1 MNIMSASEASKKS
14 GIPVRTIYDKIEKK
28 MIQNHGDEKKILVNY
43 SEVLKHRKIVILL
56 YNMKG
61 GVGKTTTASLL
72 SFYFANK
79 EYKVLGVDLD
89 PQENYTSTFE
99 NINKEK
105 PNLYNFLD
113 KFAVVENKKQ
123 ILEATVQNVAPN
135 LDIIPSSINLSDYH
149 DLQLEKIETLK
160 ETFYSVFDK
169 YQIVILDCPPTFTG
183 FTKLGIMLANYI
195 LVPLY
200 PDTFSYD
207 GIKYTL
213 KKMDLILKFNRD
225 FIDFRAYLN
234 RIKSRDTSIKQYY
247 SDEMRT
253 VLDGKMFESFIP
265 EYGYIDEVH
274 ATKENLFE
282 VYKKH
287 KNTLAI
293 LTLFKEIEDYVYEV
307 KNNE

>member
-1 MNIMSASEASKKS
+1 MNIMSASDASKKS

-28 MIQNHGDEKKILVNY
+28 LIKNHGDEKKILVNY
-43 SEVLKHRKIVILL
+43 SEVLLHKKIVILM

-79 EYKVLGVDLD
+79 GYKVLGVDLD
-89 PQENYTSTFE
+89 PQENFTSTFG

-105 PNLYNFLD
+105 PTLYNFLD

-135 LDIIPSSINLSDYH
+135 LDVIPSNINLSDYH

-183 FTKLGIMLANYI
+183 FTKLGIMLSNYI
-195 LVPLY
+195 FVPLY

-253 VLDGKMFESFIP
+253 TLEGKMFDNFIP
-265 EYGYIDEVH
+265 EYGYVDEVH

-293 LTLFKEIEDYVYEV
+293 LMLFKEIEDYIYEV
-307 KNNE
+307 KVNE